1 MDLISSKLETLEWFS
16 FRGPDTESDFN
27 GLEKDNPEIPDPKN
41 EYGLFSSLKYICIN
55 VTINDE
61 YDVEHRQAVI
71 DNFKKYLVVKS
82 PKLINPIHISF
93 HYPLRVIFE
102 SRLVH

>member
-41 EYGLFSSLKYICIN
+41 DYELFPNLKYICIN

-93 HYPLRVIFE
+93 HHPLRVIFE
-102 SRLVH
+102 SRLVI